1 MGTVGCFGGGACNRL
16 TAKEE
21 QTNASSERL
30 LGTVE

>member
-1 MGTVGCFGGGACNRL
+1 MFWRGACNRL

-30 LGTVE
+30 LGTVK